1 MTRIILS
8 IVAFAILI
16 LPALAGDVK
25 IEGETKVKE
34 HKLVRLS
41 VPAPSGAG
49 IIWDIWPD
57 GKADLEEDGA
67 KLIFTGPPGEYT
79 VKARVITIKDGKSIQ
94 IDSGKTVVTIEG
106 VVPPPPDPVTPPPP
120 PPDTDPLYQKL
131 LDAYNQEPITTRKT
145 DVRSLA
151 AVYRSVA
158 KTLGDKNSAIQ
169 TAGNLYLVEKGARE
183 QEIKDRLPRVRAAT
197 GSEIALLLPESKM
210 GTVLSDTDRGRVQA
224 YLNRVAGL
232 LDKLP

>member
-79 VKARVITIKDGKSIQ
+79 VKARVITIKDGKNIQ

-106 VVPPPPDPVTPPPP
+106 VIPPGPVTPPT
-120 PPDTDPLYQKL
+120 PDPNADPLYKDVL
-131 LDAYNQEPITTRKT
+131 AAYNQEPVATRKA
-145 DVRSLA
+145 DVKALA
-151 AVYRSVA
+151 AVYRQVS
-158 KTLGDKNSAIQ
+158 KNLGSSDSAIK
-169 TAGNLYLVEKGARE
+169 TAGDLFFVEVAARKAAIE
-183 QEIKDRLPRVRAAT
+183 ERLPMVRAVTNA
-197 GSEIALLLPESKM
+197 GVESLLPGRRV
-210 GTVLSDTDRGRVQA
+210 GTPLDSTDRAAVQLHFNHCA
-224 YLNRVAGL
+224 DV